1 MSKEN
6 FWTFLKWY
14 FKYTTKEFF
23 DNSNSNTPSYVCNKE
38 RLPFII
44 ISYFIFIAS
53 FVILFIHINGIYWF
67 SIFGFIISIG
77 FLFLCRFSIIYY
89 LFIFFKFVRKN
100 NSFNKKIIFE
110 ECILHKLN
118 KKLRRSISNYYKIVD
133 SKGNALV
140 FKIYLQERN
149 KEKNNKKDKILK
161 IKSNKII
168 FDGKKIF
175 GEVFDENQLLNFLDK
190 ERTITLKW

>member
-1 MSKEN
+1 MCKNN
-6 FWTFLKWY
+6 FWAFLKWY

-23 DNSNSNTPSYVCNKE
+23 DNSNSNTPSYVGNKE

-44 ISYFIFIAS
+44 ISYLIFITS
-53 FVILFIHINGIYWF
+53 FVILFIHIKGIYWF

-77 FLFLCRFSIIYY
+77 FLFLCRFSTIYY
-89 LFIFFKFVRKN
+89 LFIFFKIVRN
-100 NSFNKKIIFE
+100 NNLFNKKIIFE

-149 KEKNNKKDKILK
+149 KGKNNKKEKILK

-168 FDGKKIF
+168 FNGKKIF
-175 GEVFDENQLLNFLDK
+175 GEIFDENQLVEFLDK
-190 ERTITLKW
+190 ERTIKLK

>member
-1 MSKEN
+1 MSKNN
-6 FWTFLKWY
+6 FWAFLKWY
-14 FKYTTKEFF
+14 FKYTNKEFF
-23 DNSNSNTPSYVCNKE
+23 DNSNSNTPSYVGNKE

-44 ISYFIFIAS
+44 ISYFIFISS

-149 KEKNNKKDKILK
+149 KETNNKKEKILK

-168 FDGKKIF
+168 FDGKIIF
-175 GEVFDENQLLNFLDK
+175 GEIFDENQLLELLDK
-190 ERTITLKW
+190 ERTITLK

>member
-1 MSKEN
+1 M
-6 FWTFLKWY
+6 
-14 FKYTTKEFF
+14 
-23 DNSNSNTPSYVCNKE
+23 PA
-38 RLPFII
+38 II
-44 ISYFIFIAS
+44 ISYLVFIGS
-53 FVILFIHINGIYWF
+53 FVILFIPINGINYL
-67 SIFGFIISIG
+67 SVFGFIISIG
-77 FLFLCRFSIIYY
+77 FLFRCRFSIIYY
-89 LFIFFKFVRKN
+89 LFIFFKFVRNN

-149 KEKNNKKDKILK
+149 KGKNNKKEKILK

-175 GEVFDENQLLNFLDK
+175 GEIFDENQLVDFWIKK
-190 ERTITLKW
+190 EQ

>member
-1 MSKEN
+1 MSKDN
-6 FWTFLKWY
+6 FLAFLKWY

-23 DNSNSNTPSYVCNKE
+23 DHSNSNRPSYVGNRE
-38 RLPFII
+38 RLPAII
-44 ISYFIFIAS
+44 ISYLVFIGS
-53 FVILFIHINGIYWF
+53 FVILFIPINGIKYL
-67 SIFGFIISIG
+67 SVFGIIISIG

-110 ECILHKLN
+110 ECILYKFN
-118 KKLRRSISNYYKIVD
+118 SKFRRLISNYYKIVD

-140 FKIYLQERN
+140 LKIYLQERN
-149 KEKNNKKDKILK
+149 KGKKNKKEKILK
-161 IKSNKII
+161 IKPNKII

-175 GEVFDENQLLNFLDK
+175 DEIFDENQLLEFLDK
-190 ERTITLKW
+190 ERTITLK

>member
-1 MSKEN
+1 MNKYN
-6 FWTFLKWY
+6 FFVFLKWY

-23 DNSNSNTPSYVCNKE
+23 NHSNSNRPSYVGNRE
-38 RLPFII
+38 RLPAII
-44 ISYFIFIAS
+44 ISYLVFIGS
-53 FVILFIHINGIYWF
+53 FVIFFIPINGIYWL
-67 SIFGFIISIG
+67 SIFGIIISIG

-110 ECILHKLN
+110 ECILYKLN
-118 KKLRRSISNYYKIVD
+118 SKLRRLISNYYKIVD

-140 FKIYLQERN
+140 LKIYLQERN
-149 KEKNNKKDKILK
+149 KGKNYKKEKILK
-161 IKSNKII
+161 IKANKII

-175 GEVFDENQLLNFLDK
+175 DEIYDIDYLIDFFANYKNL
-190 ERTITLKW
+190 

>member
-1 MSKEN
+1 M
-6 FWTFLKWY
+6 
-14 FKYTTKEFF
+14 
-23 DNSNSNTPSYVCNKE
+23 
-38 RLPFII
+38 
-44 ISYFIFIAS
+44 
-53 FVILFIHINGIYWF
+53 
-67 SIFGFIISIG
+67 
-77 FLFLCRFSIIYY
+77 
-89 LFIFFKFVRKN
+89 FIFFKFVRKN

-190 ERTITLKW
+190 ERTITLK